1 MEPDGELSWFSKDMR
16 PRLARA
22 AFKEAP
28 DGGFSLERRLS
39 QVIVLGCVHV
49 DHKSVTN
56 YSDGSQHESPDGETI
71 HFVKPLFMELP

>member
-1 MEPDGELSWFSKDMR
+1 MNAGRQVEICPSFGVVQW
-16 PRLARA
+16 A

-28 DGGFSLERRLS
+28 NGGFSLERRLS
-39 QVIVLGCVHV
+39 QVAVLSWVHV